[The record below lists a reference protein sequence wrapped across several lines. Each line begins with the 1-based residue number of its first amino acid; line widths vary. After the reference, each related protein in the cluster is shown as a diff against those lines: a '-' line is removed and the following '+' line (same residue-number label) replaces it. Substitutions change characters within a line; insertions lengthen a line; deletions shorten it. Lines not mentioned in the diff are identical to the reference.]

1 MEIESGQSKPGS
13 SLQPPLQERLQASL
27 GDAYAIEREL
37 PRGGM
42 SRVFVA
48 LETALGRRVVIKVL
62 APELTATLS
71 AERFKREIVLAAR
84 LQHPNIVPLLSAGQA
99 GASVYYTMPLVDGE
113 SLRQRIDRERPM
125 DLGNVAR
132 ILEEV
137 ASALA
142 YAHGENI
149 IHRDIKP
156 ENVMFFHDR
165 AVVLDF
171 GIGKALTAASQ
182 HEDADGRITQAGVSL
197 GTPTYIAPEQAGG
210 DPSLDHRADIYALG
224 VVAYEMITGHP
235 PFRGRTPQQIMAAH
249 AHDVPELVTL
259 RRPDVPPDLAK
270 IVMQCLAKAPAARPQ
285 SATEIV
291 QVLRPAAAAPD
302 KAAHSGLACIPIWVP
317 WLLAAVST
325 AAAITLAFTRK

>member
-1 MEIESGQSKPGS
+1 MEIDRGQSDHSPK
-13 SLQPPLQERLQASL
+13 LQPPLQERLQASL
-27 GDAYAIEREL
+27 GDAYTIEREL

-99 GASVYYTMPLVDGE
+99 GSSLYYTMPLVDGE

-125 DLGNVAR
+125 DLSNVAR

-156 ENVMFFHDR
+156 ENVMFFHGR

-171 GIGKALTAASQ
+171 GIGKALSAASQ
-182 HEDADGRITQAGVSL
+182 RDTEGGITQAGVSL

-210 DPSLDHRADIYALG
+210 DPALDHRADIYALG
-224 VVAYEMITGHP
+224 VVAYEMISGHP

-249 AHDVPELVTL
+249 ARDVPEPVTT
-259 RRPDVPPDLAK
+259 RRPDVAANLAK
-270 IVMQCLAKAPAARPQ
+270 IVMKCLEKAPDARPH
-285 SATEIV
+285 SASEIV
-291 QVLRPAAAAPD
+291 HVISPGVAPESPAP
-302 KAAHSGLACIPIWVP
+302 SGLARIPLWVP
-317 WLLAAVST
+317 WLLATVST
-325 AAAITLAFTRK
+325 AAAIWLAIARK

>member
-1 MEIESGQSKPGS
+1 MEIGRSNTQSGST
-13 SLQPPLQERLQASL
+13 LQPELRERLQVSL
-27 GDAYAIEREL
+27 GSAYTIEREL

-84 LQHPNIVPLLSAGQA
+84 LQHPNIVPLLASGQA
-99 GASVYYTMPLVDGE
+99 GTSLFYTMPLVDGE
-113 SLRQRIDRERPM
+113 SLRERIDRERPM
-125 DLGNVAR
+125 SFANVTR

-137 ASALA
+137 AGALA

-171 GIGKALTAASQ
+171 GIGKALMSAQ
-182 HEDADGRITQAGVSL
+182 REDSDGRITAAGVSL
-197 GTPTYIAPEQAGG
+197 GTPTYIAPEQASG
-210 DPSLDHRADIYALG
+210 DPTLDHRADIYALG

-235 PFRGRTPQQIMAAH
+235 PFRGRTPQAIMAAH
-249 AHDVPELVTL
+249 AKEAPEPVSV
-259 RRPDVPPDLAK
+259 RRPDVPAELAR
-270 IVMQCLAKAPAARPQ
+270 IIMRCLEKAP
-285 SATEIV
+285 SD
-291 QVLRPAAAAPD
+291 RPASAAEIARVLSPGAS
-302 KAAHSGLACIPIWVP
+302 KSEVRSPLARIPLWVP
-317 WLLAAVST
+317 WLIAAASTTAAV
-325 AAAITLAFTRK
+325 TLALARK